1 MRLRPEVDEVA
12 GHEAGHDAEGD
23 IAPHPMP
30 GAVPGASTVRLHT
43 QRGQHG
49 LDGQRHDEVEGEERP
64 RLWLEQD
71 EGEHAQVIAVVGE
84 EEAVE
89 HEKAQDGAAEADA
102 EGHDDPRPRNEEDDG
117 KEQEKRNEGENGHLA
132 HEGGQRVDPGHG
144 EADRGVVPEIAEADE
159 GEHSRIDEGEPASPA
174 EQPPASLHYRAP
186 GGRAAPI
193 GVPREPMPS
202 CSAAIR
208 AISRA
213 PPPRSA
219 RS

>member
-1 MRLRPEVDEVA
+1 MPRGLRGA
-12 GHEAGHDAEGD
+12 S
-23 IAPHPMP
+23 PHPE
-30 GAVPGASTVRLHT
+30 SE
-43 QRGQHG
+43 HG
-49 LDGQRHDEVEGEERP
+49 LDGQRHDEVEDEKRP
-64 RLWLEQD
+64 RLRGEQG

-89 HEKAQDGAAEADA
+89 HEKAQDDAAQADT

-117 KEQEKRNEGENGHLA
+117 KKQEQREEGEGGHLA
-132 HEGGQRVDPGHG
+132 HEGGEGVDPGYG
-144 EADRGVVPEIAEADE
+144 GPDRGVVPEIAEADE

-174 EQPPASLHYRAP
+174 KQPPAGRHYRAP
-186 GGRAAPI
+186 GGRPAPT

-213 PPPRSA
+213 PPSTLRPKLNVHVSRRPTHRS
-219 RS
+219 RNSGPPLTSFVT